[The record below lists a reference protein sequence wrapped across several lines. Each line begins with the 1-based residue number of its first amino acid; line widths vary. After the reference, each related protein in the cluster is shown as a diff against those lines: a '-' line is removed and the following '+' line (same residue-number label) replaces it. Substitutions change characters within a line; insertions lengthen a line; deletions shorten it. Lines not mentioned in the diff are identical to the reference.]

1 MNDDIANLLNQ
12 DWLLRPQMRFYA
24 AKVLAGAILVNPSS
38 LSAIMINTIEVY
50 GRTSIIDAHCERS
63 MTKKKV
69 AAPTTNPPIDT
80 RYCNVWVVSMNDI
93 DGSKLNIS
101 TKTFNGLV
109 TSSMRLDANIIP
121 ELGAGTSAFDVDE
134 DTGRQVQIF
143 LDAANVAFAA
153 KLANNERAN
162 NIHDY
167 DHLQQ
172 LRQVRSKF
180 SEHSTYIPSRASS
193 SMCNFHRT
201 QPQTIFTYCS
211 FDNGNNKTDGKLM
224 SKLFAKVALAVLMK
238 KDKAVLEKTIV
249 SNILSECSTAGRAA
263 KTISKI
269 LSTFSDDRE
278 SITILNNTDLDT
290 HLKELATFMT
300 PYLTTANDIIK
311 SDIQK
316 CYR

>member
-50 GRTSIIDAHCERS
+50 GRTSIIDPHCERS

-69 AAPTTNPPIDT
+69 AATTTNPPIDT
-80 RYCNVWVVSMNDI
+80 RYHNVWVISMNDV
-93 DGSKLNIS
+93 DGKKLNIS

-109 TSSMRLDANIIP
+109 TSSMRLDINHIP
-121 ELGAGTSAFDVDE
+121 ELGASTSAFDVDE
-134 DTGRQVQIF
+134 HAGRQVRIF

-153 KLANNERAN
+153 KLASNQLAN

-180 SEHSTYIPSRASS
+180 SEHATYVPSRASS
-193 SMCNFHRT
+193 SICDFHRT
-201 QPQTIFTYCS
+201 QPQTIFTYHS
-211 FDNGNNKTDGKLM
+211 FDNGNNQTDGKLM
-224 SKLFAKVALAVLMK
+224 SRLFARVASAVLLR
-238 KDKAVLEKTIV
+238 KDKAVLEKAFV
-249 SNILSECSTAGRAA
+249 SDIFKRCSTDGRAA
-263 KTISKI
+263 KTIAKF
-269 LSTFSDDRE
+269 LTTFSDDQH
-278 SITILNNTDLDT
+278 SVPILNNTVLDA
-290 HLKELATFMT
+290 HLKELASYMT
-300 PYLTTANDIIK
+300 TYLTAANDIIRN
-311 SDIQK
+311 DISHRYK
-316 CYR
+316 